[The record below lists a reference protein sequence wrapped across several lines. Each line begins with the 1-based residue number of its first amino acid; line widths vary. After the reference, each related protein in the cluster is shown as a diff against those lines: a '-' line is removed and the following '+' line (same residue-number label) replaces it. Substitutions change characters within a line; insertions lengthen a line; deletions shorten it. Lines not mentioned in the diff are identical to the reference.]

1 MNFYLI
7 CLNFILLLNLE
18 IIRCKSEE
26 DEQIFPDLITYIKED
41 GNEFQLEA
49 YGSNTNKEIIAENNT
64 KNYGQLKWLSLGYP
78 VLVQM
83 KSNIQSK
90 QDRLFHHSS
99 IGIVTHLQLLTFEH
113 KKLFAHKV
121 KNMYNIAIELDQ
133 IVNMPLTSFN
143 CEIDLQDSDS
153 ELTIKGEVKSF
164 KHFPLRLDF
173 KLAKNSKEM
182 ELFNKSLLA
191 RNENDFEL
199 KCDIKSIIGYSNVVY
214 LNSRKYLAVSNHFFF
229 DDSSN
234 LLTLNLKLNIM
245 KLSYYLISI

>member
-1 MNFYLI
+1 MNSYFSCLILPIWLYLVVI
-7 CLNFILLLNLE
+7 TCESNDKQTL
-18 IIRCKSEE
+18 
-26 DEQIFPDLITYIKED
+26 PDLITNIKVVD
-41 GNEFQLEA
+41 GEFQLEA
-49 YGSNTNKEIIAENNT
+49 YSWNKNDEILAENNT
-64 KNYGQLKWLSLGYP
+64 KNYGKLKWFSLGHP
-78 VLVQM
+78 SLAEM
-83 KSNIQSK
+83 KSNIKSK
-90 QDRLFHHSS
+90 QHRLFRHSPK
-99 IGIVTHLQLLTFEH
+99 GFFTHIQLLTNEH
-113 KKLFAHKV
+113 KNFLAKKIKTL
-121 KNMYNIAIELDQ
+121 YNIEIELDQ